1 VNTNATTVYSLAALI
16 VSVLFAGGVANMYRT
31 RLTAKPERDNYISSA
46 AEAAVR
52 IVREALAQTQADLIA
67 TKLELQEARDK
78 WEQERAAM
86 QNEITMMKATE
97 LLLRREV
104 DRLRVL
110 VEGTQR

>member
-1 VNTNATTVYSLAALI
+1 MNPNPQTIYSLAAVI
-16 VSVLFAGGVANMYRT
+16 IATLFAGGVASMYRT

-52 IVREALAQTQADLIA
+52 IVREALAQTQTDLIA

-86 QNEITMMKATE
+86 QNEISMMKATE

-104 DRLRVL
+104 DLLRVL